1 MVWFD
6 HLDGMQITDDNISAM
21 AKKLAAKVV
30 DIYSAEGEDPF
41 SSKHILVSTNR
52 GDLILSVGDW
62 ISYDRFGRLRIMR
75 IHEAGLENLRPIT
88 NADDNTTLNKER

>member
-6 HLDGMQITDDNISAM
+6 HLNGMQITDDNISAM
-21 AKKLAAKVV
+21 AKKLAAKVI
-30 DIYSAEGEDPF
+30 DIQGEEGN
-41 SSKHILVSTNR
+41 STKHMLVSTNR
-52 GDLILSVGDW
+52 GDLVLNVGDW

-75 IHEAGLENLRPIT
+75 MHEAGLENLRPIT

>member
-6 HLDGMQITDDNISAM
+6 HLNGMQITDDNISAM
-21 AKKLAAKVV
+21 AKKLAAKVI
-30 DIYSAEGEDPF
+30 DIQGEEGD
-41 SSKHILVSTNR
+41 STKHMLVSTNR
-52 GDLILSVGDW
+52 GDLVLNVGDW

-75 IHEAGLENLRPIT
+75 MHDAGLDELRPIT

>member
-6 HLDGMQITDDNISAM
+6 HLNGMQITDDNISAM
-21 AKKLAAKVV
+21 AKKLAAKVI
-30 DIYSAEGEDPF
+30 DIQGEEGD
-41 SSKHILVSTNR
+41 STKHMLVSTNR
-52 GDLILSVGDW
+52 GDLVLNVGDW

-75 IHEAGLENLRPIT
+75 MHEAGLENLRPIT